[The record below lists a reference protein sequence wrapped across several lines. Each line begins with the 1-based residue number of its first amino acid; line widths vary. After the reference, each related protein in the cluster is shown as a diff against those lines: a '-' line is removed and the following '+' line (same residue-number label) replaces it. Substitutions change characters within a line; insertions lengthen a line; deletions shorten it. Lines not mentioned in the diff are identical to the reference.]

1 MRRVGNRIFLAKF
14 LATLWFL
21 HMAMSLSLTDN
32 QKLLCNFKLFTLTL
46 LGSLLL
52 VQELIYCLVQ
62 CLRYQYSVDRGQ
74 SYDGPSA
81 VTFHHPVLKSVSSSL
96 G

>member
-1 MRRVGNRIFLAKF
+1 
-14 LATLWFL
+14 
-21 HMAMSLSLTDN
+21 MAMSLSLTNN
-32 QKLLCNFKLFTLTL
+32 QNLLSNFKLFTLTL

-81 VTFHHPVLKSVSSSL
+81 VIFHHPVLKSVSSSL
-96 G
+96 C

>member
-1 MRRVGNRIFLAKF
+1 MRRVGNRILVAKF
-14 LATLWFL
+14 LAPLWFL
-21 HMAMSLSLTDN
+21 HISMSLSLTDK
-32 QKLLCNFKLFTLTL
+32 QKLLINFKLFTLTL

-62 CLRYQYSVDRGQ
+62 CLRYQYSVDLGQ

-81 VTFHHPVLKSVSSSL
+81 VTFHHPVLNSVSSSL
-96 G
+96 C